1 MLSPLDCKIY
11 LSRSKHERRQTMKT
25 LIINAQP
32 DFRNEAH
39 YSIKLQKQ
47 FLSKFQNQFPDET
60 VDLLNLYDTEIPQLT
75 MDQLLGIW
83 EKQSQHITLNDEE
96 KRIFAINQ
104 HLIQQFKEHH
114 RIVIVSPLHNF
125 NVTSKLK
132 DYIDNI
138 LVAHETFKYTAEG
151 SVGLMTDNYKVMLLQ
166 ASGSIYTNNDRYTPL
181 EFSRMYLQGIF
192 EELMGFDKFS
202 IVRIQGLQ
210 TQGVDVDKAVAQ
222 GKKDLDVEFNKFY
235 E

>member
-1 MLSPLDCKIY
+1 
-11 LSRSKHERRQTMKT
+11 MKT

-32 DFRNEAH
+32 DFRNGDH
-39 YSIKLQKQ
+39 YSIKLQQ
-47 FLSKFQNQFPDET
+47 LFLKKFQAAFPNET
-60 VDLLNLYDTEIPQLT
+60 VDLINLYDMEIPQLT
-75 MDQLLGIW
+75 TDQLLGIW
-83 EKQSQHITLNDEE
+83 EKQANHITLNDEE
-96 KRIFAINQ
+96 KRIFQINQ
-104 HLIQQFKEHH
+104 DLIQQFKAHH
-114 RIVIVSPLHNF
+114 RIVIASPLHNF
-125 NVTSKLK
+125 NVTSKMK

-138 LVAHETFKYTAEG
+138 LVAHETFKYTVEG

-202 IVRIQGLQ
+202 IVRAQGLQ
-210 TQGVDVDKAVAQ
+210 TNGVDVNEAMEQAKN
-222 GKKDLDVEFNKFY
+222 DLDVEFNKFY

>member
-1 MLSPLDCKIY
+1 
-11 LSRSKHERRQTMKT
+11 MKT

-32 DFRNEAH
+32 DFRNGDH
-39 YSIKLQKQ
+39 YSVKLQQQ
-47 FLSKFQNQFPDET
+47 FLKKFQTKFPNET
-60 VDLLNLYDTEIPQLT
+60 VDVINLYDMEIPQLT
-75 MDQLLGIW
+75 TDELLGIW
-83 EKQSQHITLNDEE
+83 EKQAAHVNLTPEQDRVFS
-96 KRIFAINQ
+96 INQ
-104 HLIQQFKEHH
+104 QLIKQFKEHH
-114 RIVIVSPLHNF
+114 RIVITSPLHNF
-125 NVTSKLK
+125 NVTSKMK

-210 TQGVDVDKAVAQ
+210 TNGVDINQVVEQ
-222 GKKDLDVEFNKFY
+222 GMKDLDVEFEKFY

>member
-1 MLSPLDCKIY
+1 
-11 LSRSKHERRQTMKT
+11 MKT

-32 DFRNEAH
+32 DFRNGDH
-39 YSIKLQKQ
+39 YSIKLQQ
-47 FLSKFQNQFPDET
+47 LFLKKFQTAFPNET
-60 VDLLNLYDTEIPQLT
+60 VDLINLYDMEIPQLT
-75 MDQLLGIW
+75 TDQLLGIW
-83 EKQSQHITLNDEE
+83 EKQANHISLNDEE
-96 KRIFAINQ
+96 KRIFQINQ
-104 HLIQQFKEHH
+104 DLIQQFKAHH
-114 RIVIVSPLHNF
+114 RIVIASPLHNF
-125 NVTSKLK
+125 NVTSKMK

-151 SVGLMTDNYKVMLLQ
+151 SVGLMTDNYRVMLLQ

-202 IVRIQGLQ
+202 IVRAQGLQ
-210 TQGVDVDKAVAQ
+210 TNGVDVNEAMEQAKN
-222 GKKDLDVEFNKFY
+222 DLDVEFNKFY